1 MSPEQITGLSL
12 TLLLMCV
19 GLLGSVLPMLP
30 GPPIIFAAAIVHR
43 LYFGEASASNLV
55 LLMLTGAMVFA
66 LLIDYLATSIGAR
79 KLGAT
84 WRGVVGA
91 VAGGLAG
98 LFFGLPG
105 IVAGPFIGALLLELA
120 GGRELGPAAKAGV
133 GAVLGLVAAAIVRV
147 ACCVAMMIL
156 FAFDVIVRSQPEP
169 QPVETVVAHQTHRRH
184 ETQGMFLAF
193 GINPCGAFGGLR
205 SASFAQDAGA
215 SNWLMTPPGL

>member
-19 GLLGSVLPMLP
+19 GLLGSVLPILP
-30 GPPIIFAAAIVHR
+30 GPPVIFAAAIVHR

-55 LLMLTGAMVFA
+55 LLILTGAMVFA
-66 LLIDYLATSIGAR
+66 LLIDYVATMIGAR

-91 VAGGLAG
+91 IVGGLIG

-105 IVAGPFIGALLLELA
+105 ILLGPFLGALLLELL
-120 GGRELGPAAKAGV
+120 GGRKLGSAAKAGV
-133 GAVLGLVAAAIVRV
+133 GAVLGIVAAAIVRV

-156 FAFDVIVRSQPEP
+156 FAFDVIVRSQSEVP
-169 QPVETVVAHQTHRRH
+169 PVETVVAWVAT
-184 ETQGMFLAF
+184 
-193 GINPCGAFGGLR
+193 GLR
-205 SASFAQDAGA
+205 G
-215 SNWLMTPPGL
+215 